1 MGPIGWPELLIILVV
16 VLLLFGTTRLA
27 GLGKASGKAIREFK
41 EETRDLSKDGTPAG
55 PVAGEQPA
63 PGNQQAPAGQPAQPA
78 PQQIPPVQQPYLQQ
92 GTPGQQPQYPAQQHP
107 TGPQQSGEVY
117 EAEIIDPERP
127 TNQ

>member
-1 MGPIGWPELLIILVV
+1 MV

-41 EETRDLSKDGTPAG
+41 EETRDLSKDGTPAQ
-55 PVAGEQPA
+55 PAAGEQAA
-63 PGNQQAPAGQPAQPA
+63 PGSQQASAGQPTQPA

-92 GTPGQQPQYPAQQHP
+92 GTPGQQPQYPAQQYP
-107 TGPQQSGEVY
+107 AQPQQSGEVY

-127 TNQ
+127 ANH